1 MWLQNPGPTF
11 PLLLPFLC
19 VFPSSPLRDPH
30 PASGAP
36 RATLEPDVAS
46 RKKHGLRFPGNGEDG
61 HQIKGLAGHL
71 KLVVLILA
79 ILLLSLSHGDVL
91 HPLWNSQPDT
101 QVVHLFQCSPK
112 EAVLVCGP
120 VLRMVGGHL
129 CAHSYPLCPFSCT
142 LRTTPHLHII
152 RESV

>member
-1 MWLQNPGPTF
+1 MWLQNPRPTF

-30 PASGAP
+30 PVSGAP

-46 RKKHGLRFPGNGEDG
+46 RKKHGLRFPGNGE
-61 HQIKGLAGHL
+61 AGHL
-71 KLVVLILA
+71 KLVALILA

-101 QVVHLFQCSPK
+101 RVVLLFRCSPK

-120 VLRMVGGHL
+120 VLRMVGGAIEHL
-129 CAHSYPLCPFSCT
+129 SAHSYPLCPFSCT